1 MKRAILTVLFVFV
14 TMLAFSETE
23 TLTVEVRGFAK
34 YDDSGEILAII
45 SLVNNQQYGFLVPK
59 KYLTFA
65 QLYNLNTTFNQIG
78 GISLV
83 IEVNKPIP
91 IDNVIDG
98 TMPIYVVSNYRIVDV
113 LSGYGASVGRSHYSF
128 LLRSYP

>member
-1 MKRAILTVLFVFV
+1 MKRAILTVLFVLV
-14 TMLAFSETE
+14 TVLAFSETE

-45 SLVNNQQYGFLVPK
+45 SSVNSQQYGFLVPK
-59 KYLTFA
+59 KYLTTV
-65 QLYNLNTTFNQIG
+65 QLYTLNTTFNQIG